1 MKVAFL
7 DRDGV
12 INKEVNY
19 LYKIEDFEFTKN
31 CISGMKRFI
40 AHGYKIII
48 VTNQAGIA
56 KGYYTLSDYDK
67 LTKWY
72 RGILKLQGIDILDI
86 YYCPHHPDGIVP
98 EYRCDCSCRKPN
110 TGMFESAARD
120 YSIDLKQ
127 SFIVGDKLGDVEAG
141 LKFGLG
147 RVFLVETGHQIPAVG
162 YATYPVYSDLLSIP
176 L

>member
-72 RGILKLQGIDILDI
+72 RGILKSQGIDILDI
-86 YYCPHHPDGIVP
+86 YYCPHHPDGIGP
-98 EYRCDCSCRKPN
+98 EYRCDCPCRKPN